1 MSTPSIIAIQNNNGE
16 YDAIYCHADGFL
28 TCVGRTLNN
37 RYQDK
42 TKIRKLINLGDLSWL
57 GNEPFDPGDLWTI
70 LPKIIG
76 ETNADR
82 KKKLE
87 KHYYDPDYTRTY
99 TSRGDHKNIRHYK
112 TVADMYHEYG
122 RVYVWD
128 EKNGWR
134 VKNSKRRHMK
144 VSNALKTANP
154 TE

>member
-28 TCVGRTLNN
+28 TCVGRTLNDHYTN
-37 RYQDK
+37 K

-57 GNEPFDPGDLWTI
+57 GNTPNDPGDLWTGMFDWI
-70 LPKIIG
+70 
-76 ETNADR
+76 N
-82 KKKLE
+82 E
-87 KHYYDPDYTRTY
+87 KDAAKRAAIQQHLDDPDYTRTY
-99 TSRGDHKNIRHYK
+99 TSRGDYKNIRHYK

-134 VKNSKRRHMK
+134 VKNSKRRLMK
-144 VSNALKTANP
+144 VSNALKTAS
-154 TE
+154 TSE